1 MTVLALSPALAEQT
15 PEIRAAAVYEALDA
29 ADLPPRSLLL
39 RLERLSPWEPGDAL
53 SLQVLHVIETYGRW
67 LTLSERGPLTPDED
81 DDLVTLKR
89 DVDKAVRELVSAR

>member
-15 PEIRAAAVYEALDA
+15 PEIRAA